1 MSFKKA
7 TKKKSKARIALI
19 GPAGSGKTY
28 TALRLAHSLAEGGSI
43 AVFDTERG
51 SASKY
56 AGDEN
61 PDGGVFEFDAMD
73 DMKNFDAN
81 LYIKAIH
88 DAAAAGYAVLIIDS
102 LSHAWA
108 GTGGILEFKDQVAA
122 SNRNDS
128 FGAWKKATPLYNK
141 LVDAI
146 LNAPLHVIATMRSKT
161 EYIVD
166 QVFRDGKTVSVPK
179 KVGMQPI
186 QRDGLEYEFD
196 VIIDTDGSTSTV
208 SKSRCPS
215 LKGSY
220 HEAGADIGKICLEW
234 LSDGA
239 VPVAPTEDAAWA
251 GEQADFLEELK
262 NIGTN
267 YERVS
272 EVCENLKRPRPAF
285 MTSDSRKTLL
295 EWLKSPKGVSALAE
309 A

>member
-108 GTGGILEFKDQVAA
+108 GTGGILDFKDNVANA
-122 SNRNDS
+122 SASKNT
-128 FGAWKKATPLYNK
+128 FEAWKKATPLYNK
-141 LVDAI
+141 LVEAI
-146 LNAPLHVIATMRSKT
+146 LSAPLHVIATMRSKT
-161 EYIVD
+161 EYVIEETE
-166 QVFRDGKTVSVPK
+166 RGK
-179 KVGMQPI
+179 KVPRKVGLQPV

-196 VIIDTDGSTSTV
+196 VIIDTDGSTATI
-208 SKSRCPS
+208 SKSRCS
-215 LKGSY
+215 ALKGSY

-239 VPVAPTEDAAWA
+239 APVAPTEDAAWA
-251 GEQADFLEELK
+251 GEQAEFLEELK

-309 A
+309 V